1 MSDFSISER
10 PQSIEQIVGNDVI
23 KNKLQSAIANN
34 KLSQTIMFIG
44 KSGCGKSTFV
54 NCLLNE
60 LAIDELDIKY
70 IDCGLM
76 CNMET
81 ARTVCETINTVP
93 FGGRTHKKAIIL
105 EEVHKLSQSK
115 KVQESF
121 LYTLEHLAEFVYI
134 FATTT
139 NPEVLLPQFINRF
152 TKYEVKP
159 LTKEEI
165 LYKLIKSTMIKYN
178 FKVGKSIATKI
189 AEVSDG
195 CPREAMRLLYSIHTL
210 PVEQQVIEDKI
221 VYEENPQLFDIVQ
234 RLLYGKNSTLKDY
247 KEILSDFQKLEMPYE
262 AIRHGIIAILEYV
275 IKNPRN
281 CTDMDVACTLI
292 EAMESPCIEEGL
304 SVFGKN
310 LWKFIRNMS
319 C

>member
-10 PQSIEQIVGNDVI
+10 PQSVEQIVGNDII

-115 KVQESF
+115 KF
-121 LYTLEHLAEFVYI
+121 
-134 FATTT
+134 
-139 NPEVLLPQFINRF
+139 R
-152 TKYEVKP
+152 
-159 LTKEEI
+159 
-165 LYKLIKSTMIKYN
+165 
-178 FKVGKSIATKI
+178 KVFS
-189 AEVSDG
+189 S
-195 CPREAMRLLYSIHTL
+195 
-210 PVEQQVIEDKI
+210 
-221 VYEENPQLFDIVQ
+221 
-234 RLLYGKNSTLKDY
+234 
-247 KEILSDFQKLEMPYE
+247 
-262 AIRHGIIAILEYV
+262 
-275 IKNPRN
+275 
-281 CTDMDVACTLI
+281 
-292 EAMESPCIEEGL
+292 
-304 SVFGKN
+304 
-310 LWKFIRNMS
+310 LWNI
-319 C
+319 